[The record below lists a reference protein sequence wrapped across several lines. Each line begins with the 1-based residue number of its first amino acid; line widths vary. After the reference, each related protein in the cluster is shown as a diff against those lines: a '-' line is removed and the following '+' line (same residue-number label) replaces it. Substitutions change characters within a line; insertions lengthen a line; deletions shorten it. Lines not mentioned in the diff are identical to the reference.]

1 MIPKCRILIY
11 LPTDFTL
18 GKTWN
23 TRRFGA
29 VCSARLIISQI
40 GSSNELR
47 FEIEIEIGFVNERH
61 PGPIIVAFDHIHM
74 VVCAHGVATWAEV
87 LVTHSKSQKA
97 KKPLRPT
104 CMCQQEVEVGR
115 KLKET
120 AIFAFSCQLR
130 VHDLNGNSDEDCANV
145 ERH

>member
-97 KKPLRPT
+97 APT
-104 CMCQQEVEVGR
+104 DMHVPAR
-115 KLKET
+115 SRSRSET
-120 AIFAFSCQLR
+120 QRNGHFCIFLPIA
-130 VHDLNGNSDEDCANV
+130 GA
-145 ERH
+145 